1 MDEPDPRAMRAG
13 AGRLVDQLRSRL
25 SGPSQAGAH
34 VVGGV
39 GDVVDRLS
47 PIGEELS
54 QVGLGPQWGKQLD
67 PAVTDGD
74 HGDFHTLGLQPFA
87 AYRLQAETPFVEV
100 DRLIQV
106 MHGNADVIDPSEHD
120 SAHCRER
127 PAAISAP
134 DYLARLDVELL
145 VAAFPELQPP
155 AQPVVL
161 RAKQGQRGGI
171 GHVVLLRDLG
181 QASVGD
187 VEEALFEGQELAV
200 DDAPV
205 SRVLGQARLWV
216 LVGQQAVRIAGM
228 PNRFLLFGTHRQPT
242 LSSPVRRRKRPTSMR
257 LPDEAKY
264 DTDDINMSLNPDVA
278 DAAEAAAD
286 PDRVLPQ
293 ENLATTKPAEAR
305 RWVRIYAELLSF
317 KQRVLQAAHAKLP
330 EVTEAAARR
339 EAVDTD
345 LVLLEAQHSR
355 LRRRLEF
362 WKRRS
367 DKLSQ

>member
-1 MDEPDPRAMRAG
+1 MG
-13 AGRLVDQLRSRL
+13 
-25 SGPSQAGAH
+25 
-34 VVGGV
+34 
-39 GDVVDRLS
+39 
-47 PIGEELS
+47 
-54 QVGLGPQWGKQLD
+54 
-67 PAVTDGD
+67 
-74 HGDFHTLGLQPFA
+74 
-87 AYRLQAETPFVEV
+87 
-100 DRLIQV
+100 
-106 MHGNADVIDPSEHD
+106 
-120 SAHCRER
+120 
-127 PAAISAP
+127 
-134 DYLARLDVELL
+134 
-145 VAAFPELQPP
+145 
-155 AQPVVL
+155 
-161 RAKQGQRGGI
+161 
-171 GHVVLLRDLG
+171 
-181 QASVGD
+181 
-187 VEEALFEGQELAV
+187 
-200 DDAPV
+200 
-205 SRVLGQARLWV
+205 
-216 LVGQQAVRIAGM
+216 
-228 PNRFLLFGTHRQPT
+228 
-242 LSSPVRRRKRPTSMR
+242 